1 MLLCQNPISYFHV
14 CVFMHF
20 QAKKEESSSSSS
32 SEDEEVDE
40 KKEKKKKKK
49 AAKKEKKEKKK
60 AEKVHKIDLGPYSQL
75 FCPVICA
82 FIQLYV
88 RIFLVYVLFRF
99 PHNFQ

>member
-1 MLLCQNPISYFHV
+1 
-14 CVFMHF
+14 MHF
-20 QAKKEESSSSSS
+20 QAKKEQSSSSSS

-60 AEKVHKIDLGPYSQL
+60 AEKVHKIDLGPYSQM
-75 FCPVICA
+75 CIH
-82 FIQLYV
+82 LYV

-99 PHNFQ
+99 PHNFQWKHFKLKHN